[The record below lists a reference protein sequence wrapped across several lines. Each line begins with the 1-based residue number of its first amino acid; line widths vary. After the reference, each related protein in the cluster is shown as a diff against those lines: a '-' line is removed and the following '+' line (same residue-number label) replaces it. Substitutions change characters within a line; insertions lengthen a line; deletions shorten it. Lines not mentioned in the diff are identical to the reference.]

1 MPKIE
6 PHSYHHVHLLL
17 LYIHSDIYTY
27 CVRMFIPLR
36 QINVCSHF
44 DREVV
49 FQEYPGTH
57 FNAFF
62 SHIKKHFCRGKVDR
76 RMSTKNK
83 AHF

>member
-1 MPKIE
+1 
-6 PHSYHHVHLLL
+6 
-17 LYIHSDIYTY
+17 
-27 CVRMFIPLR
+27 MFIPLR